1 MENYKPIT
9 LKQDFSSRSSF
20 IQLASR
26 FIWSWGMIKT
36 PKTREGKVVGATAPL
51 WLNPSTFFYKM
62 LCFFTFLCFLLFIA
76 GYIFLR
82 FYNKTNQLSSLSVR
96 DYSKIAANATYT
108 EFMTQTDSSNSTE
121 LSTFDAYCMFRSFN
135 ELSSIFILVGGI
147 IMFLSFL
154 HAMYLGC
161 YLDYAADNEWSRNL
175 VLNLIIWGGQV
186 GIIIGDFIYSAG
198 LISFY
203 NTNYDDTS
211 IKVFSASSP
220 TCNTLNV
227 EDNRYREELLHEELC

>member
-1 MENYKPIT
+1 
-9 LKQDFSSRSSF
+9 
-20 IQLASR
+20 
-26 FIWSWGMIKT
+26 
-36 PKTREGKVVGATAPL
+36 
-51 WLNPSTFFYKM
+51 
-62 LCFFTFLCFLLFIA
+62 
-76 GYIFLR
+76 
-82 FYNKTNQLSSLSVR
+82 
-96 DYSKIAANATYT
+96 
-108 EFMTQTDSSNSTE
+108 
-121 LSTFDAYCMFRSFN
+121 
-135 ELSSIFILVGGI
+135 
-147 IMFLSFL
+147 MFLSFL

-220 TCNTLNV
+220 TCNTLFQINMYGYLVVAIIMSILAILQMWKIIDIGKNFFMKNYV
-227 EDNRYREELLHEELC
+227 EHTARCEDENIIVIS